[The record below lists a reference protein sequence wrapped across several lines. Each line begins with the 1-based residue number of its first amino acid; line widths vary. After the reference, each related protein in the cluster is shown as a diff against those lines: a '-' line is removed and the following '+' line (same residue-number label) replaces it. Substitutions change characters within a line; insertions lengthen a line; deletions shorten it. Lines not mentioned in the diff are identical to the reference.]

1 VNANMEKLITEL
13 KQIVPFKD
21 KTDIGDLVLI
31 VSKEPQMLVYA
42 LVTDI
47 VRDTTRKDEWWQLSL
62 TFLTVPPQQIT
73 WTLRTAQMTGMEVF
87 TMGGEERF
95 VKAVN
100 LAPPIS
106 KPPEKKDSEKDTK
119 GNKTKV
125 SFLKR
130 VK

>member
-1 VNANMEKLITEL
+1 MEKLVTEL
-13 KQIVPFKD
+13 RQIMPFKD
-21 KTDIGDLVLI
+21 TTDLGDIVLI
-31 VSKEPQMLVYA
+31 ASKEPQMLVYA

-47 VRDTTRKDEWWQLSL
+47 SRDTTRKAEWWHLSL
-62 TFLTVPPQQIT
+62 TFLAIPPQEIT
-73 WTLRTAQMTGMEVF
+73 WTLRTQQMTGMEVF

-100 LAPPIS
+100 FAPS
-106 KPPEKKDSEKDTK
+106 VNKSSQATQQKKENTKKKD
-119 GNKTKV
+119 

>member
-1 VNANMEKLITEL
+1 MEKLVTEL
-13 KQIVPFKD
+13 KSVVPFKD
-21 KTDIGDLVLI
+21 STDIGDLVLI
-31 VSKEPQMLVYA
+31 VAKEPQMLVYA

-47 VRDTTRKDEWWQLSL
+47 ERDVARKDEWWHVSL
-62 TFLTVPPQQIT
+62 TFLTVPPQEIK
-73 WTLRTAQMTGMEVF
+73 WTLRTGQMSGMEIF

-100 LAPPIS
+100 LTPSIGSLVPDPPPAES
-106 KPPEKKDSEKDTK
+106 KPDVKSKK
-119 GNKTKV
+119 

>member
-1 VNANMEKLITEL
+1 MEKLVAEL
-13 KQIVPFKD
+13 RQIMPFKD
-21 KTDIGDLVLI
+21 TTDIGDIVLI
-31 VSKEPQMLVYA
+31 ASKEPQMLVYA

-47 VRDTTRKDEWWQLSL
+47 SRDTTRKAEWWHLGL
-62 TFLTVPPQQIT
+62 TFLAIPPQEIT
-73 WTLRTAQMTGMEVF
+73 WTLRTQQMTGMEIF

-100 LAPPIS
+100 LIPSVNRSSQANQH
-106 KPPEKKDSEKDTK
+106 KKENPKK
-119 GNKTKV
+119 NH

>member
-1 VNANMEKLITEL
+1 MEKLVSEL
-13 KQIVPFKD
+13 RQIVPFKD
-21 KTDIGDLVLI
+21 TTDIGDIVLI

-47 VRDTTRKDEWWQLSL
+47 SRDTTRKAEWWNIAL
-62 TFLTVPPQQIT
+62 TFLAIPPQKIT

-95 VKAVN
+95 VKAVDFT
-100 LAPPIS
+100 PSVS
-106 KPPEKKDSEKDTK
+106 KPPQDTQANQEKTKKKD
-119 GNKTKV
+119 

>member
-1 VNANMEKLITEL
+1 MEKLVSEL
-13 KQIVPFKD
+13 RQIVPFKD
-21 KTDIGDLVLI
+21 TTDIGDIVLI
-31 VSKEPQMLVYA
+31 ASKEPQMLIYA

-47 VRDTTRKDEWWQLSL
+47 SRDTTRKAEWWNIAL
-62 TFLTVPPQQIT
+62 TFLTIPPQKIT

-95 VKAVN
+95 VKAVDF
-100 LAPPIS
+100 APSVS
-106 KPPEKKDSEKDTK
+106 KPPQDTQANREKGPKKD
-119 GNKTKV
+119 

>member
-1 VNANMEKLITEL
+1 MEKLVSEL
-13 KQIVPFKD
+13 RRIIPFQD
-21 KTDIGDLVLI
+21 TTDIGDIVLI

-47 VRDTTRKDEWWQLSL
+47 SRDTSRKAEWWNISL
-62 TFLTVPPQQIT
+62 TFLTIPPQEIT
-73 WTLRTAQMTGMEVF
+73 WTLRTEQMTGMEIF

-100 LAPPIS
+100 FSPTVITPVTD
-106 KPPEKKDSEKDTK
+106 KRTKKKKDPIK
-119 GNKTKV
+119 NP
-125 SFLKR
+125 FLKR

>member
-1 VNANMEKLITEL
+1 MEKLVAEL
-13 KQIVPFKD
+13 RQIMPFKD
-21 KTDIGDLVLI
+21 TTDIGDIVLI
-31 VSKEPQMLVYA
+31 ASKEPQMLVYA

-47 VRDTTRKDEWWQLSL
+47 SRDTTRKAEWWHLGL
-62 TFLTVPPQQIT
+62 TFLAIPPQEIT
-73 WTLRTAQMTGMEVF
+73 WTLRTQQMTGMEIF

-100 LAPPIS
+100 LIPSVNRSSQATQH
-106 KPPEKKDSEKDTK
+106 KKENTK
-119 GNKTKV
+119 KND

>member
-1 VNANMEKLITEL
+1 MEKLIAEL

-21 KTDIGDLVLI
+21 NTDIGDLVLI
-31 VSKEPQMLVYA
+31 VSKEPQMLAYA

-47 VRDTTRKDEWWQLSL
+47 VRDTTRKDEWWHLSL
-62 TFLTVPPQQIT
+62 TFLTVPPRQIT

-100 LAPPIS
+100 LAPSIS
-106 KPPEKKDSEKDTK
+106 KPPEKKSSEKDVK
-119 GNKTKV
+119 GNKTKT

>member
-1 VNANMEKLITEL
+1 MEKLITEL

-106 KPPEKKDSEKDTK
+106 KPPEKKDSGKDAK
-119 GNKTKV
+119 GNKTKP

>member
-1 VNANMEKLITEL
+1 MEKLVAEL
-13 KQIVPFKD
+13 KQVVPFKD
-21 KTDIGDLVLI
+21 STDIGDLVLI
-31 VSKEPQMLVYA
+31 VAKEPQMLVYA
-42 LVTDI
+42 LVTDL
-47 VRDTTRKDEWWQLSL
+47 VRDTSRKDEWWHLSL
-62 TFLTVPPQQIT
+62 TVLTVPPQELT

-100 LAPPIS
+100 LIPTIA
-106 KPPEKKDSEKDTK
+106 KPPENQPPEKEK
-119 GNKTKV
+119 NKTNSKA

>member
-1 VNANMEKLITEL
+1 MEKLVSEL
-13 KQIVPFKD
+13 RQIIPFKD
-21 KTDIGDLVLI
+21 TTDIGDIVLI
-31 VSKEPQMLVYA
+31 ASKEPQMLVYA

-47 VRDTTRKDEWWQLSL
+47 SRDTTRKAEWWNISL
-62 TFLTVPPQQIT
+62 TFLTIPPQKIT

-95 VKAVN
+95 VKAVD
-100 LAPPIS
+100 LAPSVS
-106 KPPEKKDSEKDTK
+106 KPPQDTQAKQEKSKKKD
-119 GNKTKV
+119 

>member
-1 VNANMEKLITEL
+1 MEKLVAEL
-13 KQIVPFKD
+13 RQIIPFKD
-21 KTDIGDLVLI
+21 TTDIGDIVLI
-31 VSKEPQMLVYA
+31 ASKEPQMLVYA

-47 VRDTTRKDEWWQLSL
+47 TRDTTRKAEWWHLRL
-62 TFLTVPPQQIT
+62 TFLAIPPQEIT
-73 WTLRTAQMTGMEVF
+73 WTLRTMQMTGMEIF

-100 LAPPIS
+100 LAPSIKRSPQ
-106 KPPEKKDSEKDTK
+106 KTQLKQDKDKKKE
-119 GNKTKV
+119 